1 MARHER
7 FQDMK
12 TWPIQDEEVRPREC
26 LEARAELAS
35 AARTGTEFAEF
46 GVEQFN
52 PFAATPPGE
61 A

>member
-1 MARHER
+1 
-7 FQDMK
+7 MK
-12 TWPIQDEEVRPREC
+12 TWTIQDVEVRPREC

-35 AARTGTEFAEF
+35 AARTGTEFSEF
-46 GVEQFN
+46 GVELFN